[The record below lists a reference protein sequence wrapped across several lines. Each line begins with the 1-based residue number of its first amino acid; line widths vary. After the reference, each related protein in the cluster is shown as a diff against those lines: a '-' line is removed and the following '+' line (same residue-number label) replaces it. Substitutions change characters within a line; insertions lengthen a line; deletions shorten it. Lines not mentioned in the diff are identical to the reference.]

1 MGQGYS
7 LTTPSAG
14 SAGIDVPELGDL
26 VYEKSIGAARFM
38 KSIRARHHDGI
49 VLVKVLVK
57 PYTPMSLAAYR
68 DRLVRERRILADVP
82 NALAYQRIVE
92 TDTNGFLVRQ
102 FLYSSLY
109 DRMSTRPFLEDIE
122 KKWLA
127 FQLLCALRDCH
138 ARNVYH
144 GDIKTENVLVTSWN
158 WLYLTDFS
166 AAFKPVL
173 LPDDNPADFSY
184 FFDTSGR
191 RTCYL
196 APERFVPSATA
207 TAAAAAAGLSDDDD
221 DDNLDLEDDNDDDD
235 DDEEGRRNGSQNV
248 RGGSSSQRSGGR
260 RRRAPL
266 AGTPPNRITWAMD
279 VFSAGCVIA
288 ELVLEAPIFSLS
300 QLFRY
305 RRGEYDP
312 AVSHLKRI
320 PDRDLA
326 DMIAHM
332 IQLDPQKRYA
342 AAEYLDFYRGKVFP
356 DYFYSFLHQYMEVIT
371 DPVPGAAAAAV
382 GPFPA
387 SGATRNLGE
396 ADERIDR
403 VFYDFD
409 KIAYF
414 LGFQDDDVPPDEAKA
429 EARAD
434 GTGASKAIERQIP
447 PPLPPPRLGLGLF
460 PVRLSIPTKE
470 HSVRAGAQPT
480 ADNGA
485 LIFLTLIVA
494 SIRNTARAASKIRA
508 CDVLLAFAER
518 LTDEAKLDRV
528 LPYLMALLNDRV
540 EMVVVAAV
548 RSITQ
553 LLALVRTVSPV
564 NAHVFLE
571 YILPRMQVALLSGGS
586 SSTSLGGSGSGGG
599 GGSGREASPVVR
611 ATYAACLGTLAT
623 TASRFLEMAARVDR
637 MVGAADDA
645 DLEPAGVGSTTTAT
659 TATTATTSDDDPAMA
674 GLFDAAQREL
684 VDLFELHTKA
694 LIEDADPYVRR
705 AFLASVPDLCL
716 FFGAADA
723 NDIIVTHLN
732 TYLNDRDWM
741 LKCAFFDTIV
751 GVATFL
757 GSVSLEEFI
766 LPLMVQAL
774 TDPEEHVVQ
783 SVLQALAEL
792 ADVGLFS
799 KPMVWELVEVVARF
813 AMHPNIWI
821 REAAARFLAA
831 ATTFLSPAQVRCLF
845 LPLVAPYLKPP
856 GLLLP
861 ASFSAALHPVQ
872 AELVLLDHLQR
883 PLSRAVYD
891 QAVNWAIKADRGVF
905 WKPVQTR
912 RGFPFGML
920 SGGGG
925 AGSPSSPSNSSN
937 HANGGS
943 GGSGGSGGGGGRDGT
958 PRFLSKIPRNEE
970 DEQWINRLRNL
981 GLATDDEFKLLALRE
996 YLWRLSRRK
1005 LHEDHGHGNGHG
1017 NGHGQ
1022 GLGGGDGR
1030 APPNLNNIVALRSL
1044 GITPQTVLFDE
1055 EPQKQAH
1062 APPLPPPPPN
1072 PAAGAAGAAGLG
1084 IDLNAAP
1091 RSIED
1096 ALHDA
1101 SMTIDDPVAKR
1112 RRAALNSHRNRLGQ
1126 QQRAGGGSPA
1136 PAVRDGFLTATTTTG
1151 SRTNSPRR
1159 GADSSP
1165 SGDDAASLRS
1175 LKVGLSPPV
1184 ETAGGTAGGTS
1195 SSSSP
1200 SSSPKPGGGG
1210 LSLLRHR
1217 PSAMALLNRKDSA
1230 AGINNKTGAE
1240 TAMTEANAFG
1250 QVEGRSAF
1258 SGSVQS
1264 RSSPVPSDDLESVL
1278 SDPDGVLHNSGGAG
1292 SNGAGGSGSGSR
1304 YRAHHTY
1311 AGNDPHVLR
1320 MLDAMFV
1327 DNYPHDV
1334 AEFSP
1339 MVTPIAR
1346 KKAAAATASSPTGG
1360 NSSSNNNSS
1369 SSSAT
1374 PRTDVWRPAGQM
1386 VATFSEHTG
1395 AINRVVVSPD
1405 HAFFLTGGD
1414 DGTVRVWDTQRLER
1428 NISHRSRQVHRHGTT
1443 SGISGASGPPRVLA
1457 LCFIENTHCFVSCA
1471 NDGSV
1476 HVVKVEYASELLPG
1490 NGAPRY
1496 SRLRLLREYQLPRG
1510 EWAIWCEHYKHEA
1523 SSVLVLATNRSRI
1536 LGIDLRTMT
1545 LLFALA
1551 NPVHH
1556 GTPTCFVVD
1565 RKRNWLVVATSHGVL
1580 DLWDLRFKM
1589 RLKGWGIPGGAPVY
1603 RLAIHP
1609 SKGRGKWLC
1618 VAGGTGQG
1626 EVTVWDL
1633 EKTLCRE
1640 VYRTGASSAP
1650 AATNKDGSV
1659 KYNYEPWDVDED
1671 RPEGMLGRFATS
1683 IDPAGVGVSGS
1694 GAAGTGS
1701 AGTGATATTPTF
1713 LGGGGGGGD
1722 KGVRAMVVGSTAVD
1736 EHPRDVRHAFIVTGG
1751 SDRKLRFWDLARIEN
1766 SSVYSGADDAIT
1778 TNGANGING
1787 TNGRSTFSAAQVTTA
1802 MAVNTERP
1810 PKMTGGSGSG
1820 SAGGVAMT
1828 PSNSSKGRAGNAKG
1842 NSSSNKNNDGSTSR
1856 PSRSTVI
1863 AQQQQLL
1870 LRSHLD
1876 AITDVA
1882 LLESPYTAT
1891 VSVDRMGVIFVFS

>member
-14 SAGIDVPELGDL
+14 SAGIDVPELADL

-38 KSIRARHHDGI
+38 KSIRARHHDGV

-57 PYTPMSLAAYR
+57 PYTPMSLSVYR

-102 FLYSSLY
+102 FLYNSLY

-138 ARNVYH
+138 ARDVYH

-166 AAFKPVL
+166 SAFKPVL

-207 TAAAAAAGLSDDDD
+207 TAAAAAAGSLSDDD
-221 DDNLDLEDDNDDDD
+221 DDNLDLQDDDDD
-235 DDEEGRRNGSQNV
+235 DDEIQDNHKNRNT
-248 RGGSSSQRSGGR
+248 RTGSSRRSGGR
-260 RRRAPL
+260 RRAPPP
-266 AGTPPNRITWAMD
+266 GTPPNRITWAMD

-371 DPVPGAAAAAV
+371 DPVPVAAA

-409 KIAYF
+409 KISYF
-414 LGFQDDDVPPDEAKA
+414 LGFQDDVQEEEKAENKTDAKTDAKA
-429 EARAD
+429 DTKTDTKTD
-434 GTGASKAIERQIP
+434 GTGTSKAKALPASSAVARATERHIP
-447 PPLPPPRLGLGLF
+447 APRLGLGLF
-460 PVRLSIPTKE
+460 PVRLSIPTRE
-470 HSVRAGAQPT
+470 HSVCAGAQPT

-528 LPYLMALLNDRV
+528 LPYLMALLNDRA

-571 YILPRMQVALLSGGS
+571 YILPRMQVALLSGS
-586 SSTSLGGSGSGGG
+586 SSSLGGSGTG
-599 GGSGREASPVVR
+599 GREASPVVR

-637 MVGAADDA
+637 MVGATDDA
-645 DLEPAGVGSTTTAT
+645 DLEPAGVGAATAT
-659 TATTATTSDDDPAMA
+659 KTAKNTTDDDSAFD

-705 AFLASVPDLCL
+705 AFLTSVPDLCL

-723 NDIIVTHLN
+723 NDIIMTHLN

-766 LPLMVQAL
+766 LPLMIQAL

-783 SVLQALAEL
+783 AVLQALAEL

-799 KPMVWELVEVVARF
+799 KQMVWELVEVVARF

-845 LPLVAPYLKPP
+845 LPLVSLYLKPP

-861 ASFSAALHPVQ
+861 ASFSAASHPVQ

-883 PLSRAVYD
+883 PLSRAVFD
-891 QAVNWAIKADRGVF
+891 QAINWAIKADRGAF

-912 RGFPFGML
+912 RGFPFGM
-920 SGGGG
+920 SSGYGGGG
-925 AGSPSSPSNSSN
+925 GGGGGSPS
-937 HANGGS
+937 GGS
-943 GGSGGSGGGGGRDGT
+943 NNSGTGGSNGSTGGRDGT
-958 PRFLSKIPRNEE
+958 PRFLSKVARNEE

-1005 LHEDHGHGNGHG
+1005 LHEDHGHN
-1017 NGHGQ
+1017 NSS
-1022 GLGGGDGR
+1022 LGDGYSGDG
-1030 APPNLNNIVALRSL
+1030 PNLNNIVPLRSL

-1062 APPLPPPPPN
+1062 APPLPPPPPH
-1072 PAAGAAGAAGLG
+1072 PAGLG
-1084 IDLNAAP
+1084 IDLNAP

-1126 QQRAGGGSPA
+1126 RAGGSGSPS
-1136 PAVRDGFLTATTTTG
+1136 PAVRDGFLTATSTG
-1151 SRTNSPRR
+1151 SRNNSPRR
-1159 GADSSP
+1159 AESP
-1165 SGDDAASLRS
+1165 SGVGGGGDDAASLRS
-1175 LKVGLSPPV
+1175 LQVGLSPPV
-1184 ETAGGTAGGTS
+1184 ESGSGPGTGTS
-1195 SSSSP
+1195 
-1200 SSSPKPGGGG
+1200 PKTGGGG
-1210 LSLLRHR
+1210 LSLRHR
-1217 PSAMALLNRKDSA
+1217 PSAMSLLNRKDSA
-1230 AGINNKTGAE
+1230 GTNKTGAE
-1240 TAMTEANAFG
+1240 TATTEANAFG

-1264 RSSPVPSDDLESVL
+1264 RSPVPSDDLESVL
-1278 SDPDGVLHNSGGAG
+1278 SDPDGVLHNSGSG
-1292 SNGAGGSGSGSR
+1292 SVRASGLAGSGSGSR

-1311 AGNDPHVLR
+1311 SGNDPHVLR

-1346 KKAAAATASSPTGG
+1346 KKAAAATASPGG
-1360 NSSSNNNSS
+1360 NNNNNNASSS
-1369 SSSAT
+1369 T
-1374 PRTDVWRPAGQM
+1374 PKNDVWRPAGQM

-1428 NISHRSRQVHRHGTT
+1428 NISHRSRQVHRHGASSSETT
-1443 SGISGASGPPRVLA
+1443 GKSATPRVLA

-1471 NDGSV
+1471 SDGSV
-1476 HVVKVEYASELLPG
+1476 HVVKVEYATELPPG
-1490 NGAPRY
+1490 NGPPRY

-1510 EWAIWCEHYKHEA
+1510 EWAVWCEHYKHEA
-1523 SSVLVLATNRSRI
+1523 SSVLVLATNRSRV

-1589 RLKGWGIPGGAPVY
+1589 RLKGWGIPGGAPIY

-1640 VYRTGASSAP
+1640 VYRTGASTAP
-1650 AATNKDGSV
+1650 AATNKDGSI

-1683 IDPAGVGVSGS
+1683 IDPAGVSGNAAAS
-1694 GAAGTGS
+1694 GT
-1701 AGTGATATTPTF
+1701 GTGAGTATPTP
-1713 LGGGGGGGD
+1713 LGGD
-1722 KGVRAMVVGSTAVD
+1722 KGVRAMVVGSTSVD

-1751 SDRKLRFWDLARIEN
+1751 SDKKLRFWDLARIEN
-1766 SSVYSGADDAIT
+1766 SSVYSGAEET
-1778 TNGANGING
+1778 G
-1787 TNGRSTFSAAQVTTA
+1787 TSGGGGGRSTFTAAQVTTA

-1810 PKMTGGSGSG
+1810 PK
-1820 SAGGVAMT
+1820 SAGGAAMT
-1828 PSNSSKGRAGNAKG
+1828 PSNSSKGRAGGKG
-1842 NSSSNKNNDGSTSR
+1842 GSSNSNNNNNNDGSSTPR

>member
-38 KSIRARHHDGI
+38 KSIRARHHDGV

-57 PYTPMSLAAYR
+57 PYTPMSLTVYR
-68 DRLVRERRILADVP
+68 DKLIRERRILADVP

-102 FLYSSLY
+102 FLYNSLY

-138 ARNVYH
+138 ARDVYH

-166 AAFKPVL
+166 SAFKPVL

-207 TAAAAAAGLSDDDD
+207 TAAAA
-221 DDNLDLEDDNDDDD
+221 
-235 DDEEGRRNGSQNV
+235 
-248 RGGSSSQRSGGR
+248 GGSSSDDDEDDNLELDDEENDNNNNTQTGAGSKPRRTTR
-260 RRRAPL
+260 RRGAPP
-266 AGTPPNRITWAMD
+266 GTPPNRITWAMD

-312 AVSHLKRI
+312 SVSHLSRI

-342 AAEYLDFYRGKVFP
+342 AEEYLDFYRGKVFP

-371 DPVPGAAAAAV
+371 DPVPAAA
-382 GPFPA
+382 GQFSA
-387 SGATRNLGE
+387 SGASRNLGE

-409 KIAYF
+409 KISYF
-414 LGFQDDDVPPDEAKA
+414 LGFQDEVQGSEGKTDAGTKPKQKAPPSSLV
-429 EARAD
+429 ARA
-434 GTGASKAIERQIP
+434 TER
-447 PPLPPPRLGLGLF
+447 PLPAPRLGLGLF

-494 SIRNTARAASKIRA
+494 SIRNTARAASKIRG

-528 LPYLMALLNDRV
+528 LPYLMALLNDRA

-571 YILPRMQVALLSGGS
+571 YILPRMQVALLSGSNTSFGGS
-586 SSTSLGGSGSGGG
+586 S
-599 GGSGREASPVVR
+599 GSGREASPVVR

-637 MVGAADDA
+637 LVGATDDA
-645 DLEPAGVGSTTTAT
+645 DLEQPGGVPVTAA
-659 TATTATTSDDDPAMA
+659 ATKDAMPEEGDA
-674 GLFDAAQREL
+674 FDGLFDAAQREL

-705 AFLASVPDLCL
+705 AFLTSVPDLCL

-766 LPLMVQAL
+766 LPLMIQAL

-783 SVLQALAEL
+783 AVLQALAEL

-799 KPMVWELVEVVARF
+799 KQMVWELVEVVARF
-813 AMHPNIWI
+813 TMHPNIWI
-821 REAAARFLAA
+821 REAAARFLSS
-831 ATTFLSPAQVRCLF
+831 ATKFLSPAQVRCMF
-845 LPLVAPYLKPP
+845 LPLVAHYLKPP

-861 ASFSAALHPVQ
+861 ATFSPSLRPVE
-872 AELVLLDHLQR
+872 AELVLLDHLQK
-883 PLSRAVYD
+883 PLSRAVFD
-891 QAVNWAIKADRGVF
+891 QALNWAMKADRGAF
-905 WKPVQTR
+905 WKPVQKL
-912 RGFPFGML
+912 RGFPFGM
-920 SGGGG
+920 S
-925 AGSPSSPSNSSN
+925 ASSSFPSPSPSSPSGNNNSGSNSS
-937 HANGGS
+937 
-943 GGSGGSGGGGGRDGT
+943 GRTSLARDAA
-958 PRFLSKIPRNEE
+958 PRFLSKVTRIEE

-996 YLWRLSRRK
+996 FIWRLSRLK
-1005 LHEDHGHGNGHG
+1005 LHEAASTDDMA
-1017 NGHGQ
+1017 
-1022 GLGGGDGR
+1022 L
-1030 APPNLNNIVALRSL
+1030 PNLNNIIPLRSL

-1055 EPQKQAH
+1055 EPQKPAH
-1062 APPLPPPPPN
+1062 GGAGPPPPPP
-1072 PAAGAAGAAGLG
+1072 PAMDFNLR
-1084 IDLNAAP
+1084 DAP

-1112 RRAALNSHRNRLGQ
+1112 RRAALNTHRNRLGG
-1126 QQRAGGGSPA
+1126 QRNGAASPS
-1136 PAVRDGFLTATTTTG
+1136 PAVRDGFLTATSTGGGG
-1151 SRTNSPRR
+1151 SRNNSPRR
-1159 GADSSP
+1159 TERDVTDSP
-1165 SGDDAASLRS
+1165 TGDDAASLRS
-1175 LKVGLSPPV
+1175 LQVGLSPPV
-1184 ETAGGTAGGTS
+1184 DHTALGTS
-1195 SSSSP
+1195 
-1200 SSSPKPGGGG
+1200 PKAGTT
-1210 LSLLRHR
+1210 LSNLSLRHR
-1217 PSAMALLNRKDSA
+1217 PSAISLLNRKDSV
-1230 AGINNKTGAE
+1230 NKTGAE
-1240 TAMTEANAFG
+1240 TATTEANAFG
-1250 QVEGRSAF
+1250 QVEGRSAL
-1258 SGSVQS
+1258 SGNVVVPS
-1264 RSSPVPSDDLESVL
+1264 RSPVPSDDLESTL
-1278 SDPDGVLHNSGGAG
+1278 SDPDGVPSGSGSGG
-1292 SNGAGGSGSGSR
+1292 GGLGGSGSR

-1311 AGNDPHVLR
+1311 SGNDPNVLR

-1346 KKAAAATASSPTGG
+1346 KKAASASSPSAS
-1360 NSSSNNNSS
+1360 NSGRRSAS
-1369 SSSAT
+1369 SSSAAGASEI
-1374 PRTDVWRPAGQM
+1374 WRPSGQM

-1395 AINRVVVSPD
+1395 AINRVVVAPD

-1428 NISHRSRQVHRHGTT
+1428 NISHRSRQIHRHGGSSSSPDN
-1443 SGISGASGPPRVLA
+1443 SGKARVLA
-1457 LCFIENTHCFVSCA
+1457 LCFIENTHCFISCA
-1471 NDGSV
+1471 SDGSV
-1476 HVVKVEYASELLPG
+1476 HVVKVEYATELPPG
-1490 NGAPRY
+1490 NAPPRY
-1496 SRLRLLREYQLPRG
+1496 SRLRLLREYQLPPD
-1510 EWAIWCEHYKHEA
+1510 EWAVWCEHYKQEA
-1523 SSVLVLATNRSRI
+1523 NSVLVLATNRSRI

-1640 VYRTGASSAP
+1640 VYRTGASSS
-1650 AATNKDGSV
+1650 AATATTSINKDGSI

-1683 IDPAGVGVSGS
+1683 IDPAGVSGVS
-1694 GAAGTGS
+1694 APP
-1701 AGTGATATTPTF
+1701 TPV
-1713 LGGGGGGGD
+1713 GGD
-1722 KGVRAMVVGSTAVD
+1722 KGVRAMVVGASPVD
-1736 EHPRDVRHAFIVTGG
+1736 EHQRDVRHAFIVTGG
-1751 SDRKLRFWDLARIEN
+1751 SDKKLRFWDLSRIEN
-1766 SSVYSGADDAIT
+1766 STVYSGVEDPA
-1778 TNGANGING
+1778 TN
-1787 TNGRSTFSAAQVTTA
+1787 RSTFSSAQITTA

-1810 PKMTGGSGSG
+1810 PKT
-1820 SAGGVAMT
+1820 GGVAMT
-1828 PSNSSKGRAGNAKG
+1828 PSNSSKGRSGNANEG
-1842 NSSSNKNNDGSTSR
+1842 GSGTTR

-1876 AITDVA
+1876 AIQDVA

>member
-7 LTTPSAG
+7 LTTPSVG
-14 SAGIDVPELGDL
+14 SAGIDVPELADL
-26 VYEKSIGAARFM
+26 VYEKSVGAARFM
-38 KSIRARHHDGI
+38 KSIRARHKDGA
-49 VLVKVLVK
+49 VLIKVLVK
-57 PYTPMSLAAYR
+57 PYTPMSLGAYR
-68 DRLVRERRILADVP
+68 DRLVWERRTLADVP
-82 NALAYQRIVE
+82 NALAYERIVE

-102 FLYSSLY
+102 FLYNSLY

-122 KKWLA
+122 KKWLV

-138 ARNVYH
+138 ARDVYH

-166 AAFKPVL
+166 SAFKPVL

-196 APERFVPSATA
+196 APERFVPSAA
-207 TAAAAAAGLSDDDD
+207 VTAASMTAKTHSDD
-221 DDNLDLEDDNDDDD
+221 EDDGPGLDHNDD
-235 DDEEGRRNGSQNV
+235 EGPDTRHDTTSATGIPRRP
-248 RGGSSSQRSGGR
+248 GGR
-260 RRRAPL
+260 QRGPPP
-266 AGTPPNRITWAMD
+266 GTPPNRITWAMD

-288 ELVLEAPIFSLS
+288 ELFLEAPIFSLS

-305 RRGEYDP
+305 RRDEYDP
-312 AVSHLKRI
+312 VASHLKRI
-320 PDRDLA
+320 PDRDVA
-326 DMIAHM
+326 EMVAHM

-342 AAEYLDFYRGKVFP
+342 AAEYLEFYRGKVFP

-371 DPVPGAAAAAV
+371 NPVSTAAAGAFAT
-382 GPFPA
+382 
-387 SGATRNLGE
+387 SGAPRNLGE

-414 LGFQDDDVPPDEAKA
+414 LGFQDDPQEQGETRSGTSTTRTKVSQDVEKTLFA
-429 EARAD
+429 
-434 GTGASKAIERQIP
+434 
-447 PPLPPPRLGLGLF
+447 PRLGLGLF
-460 PVRLSIPTKE
+460 PVRLNIPTKE

-480 ADNGA
+480 PDNGA

-494 SIRNTARAASKIRA
+494 SIRNTARAASRIRA
-508 CDVLLAFAER
+508 CDVLLALAER

-528 LPYLMALLNDRV
+528 LPYLMALLNDRAD
-540 EMVVVAAV
+540 MVVVTAV

-553 LLALVRTVSPV
+553 LLALVRTVSPI

-571 YILPRMQVALLSGGS
+571 YILPRMQAALLKGS
-586 SSTSLGGSGSGGG
+586 TVPFGGSGSV
-599 GGSGREASPVVR
+599 GREASSLVR

-623 TASRFLEMAARVDR
+623 MANRFLEMAAPVDR
-637 MVGAADDA
+637 MVGAPDDT
-645 DLEPAGVGSTTTAT
+645 DLEPPGAGSSTPSTAHKSP
-659 TATTATTSDDDPAMA
+659 ADDDAA
-674 GLFDAAQREL
+674 FDGLFDAAHREL

-705 AFLASVPDLCL
+705 AFLTSVPDLCL

-741 LKCAFFDTIV
+741 LKCAFFDSIV

-766 LPLMVQAL
+766 LPLMIQAL

-783 SVLQALAEL
+783 AVLQALAEL

-799 KPMVWELVEVVARF
+799 KQVVWELVEVVACF
-813 AMHPNIWI
+813 TMHPNIWI

-831 ATTFLSPAQVRCLF
+831 ATTFLSPAQVRCLY

-856 GLLLP
+856 RLLLP
-861 ASFSAALHPVQ
+861 ASFSAAVHPVQ

-883 PLSRAVYD
+883 PLSRAVFD
-891 QAVNWAIKADRGVF
+891 QAINWAIKADRGAF

-912 RGFPFGML
+912 RGFPFGMS

-925 AGSPSSPSNSSN
+925 GSTSKISNS
-937 HANGGS
+937 GS
-943 GGSGGSGGGGGRDGT
+943 GGSGASRDGR
-958 PRFLSKIPRNEE
+958 PLFLARVQRNEE
-970 DEQWINRLRNL
+970 DEQWVNRLRNL
-981 GLATDDEFKLLALRE
+981 GLTTDDEFKLLALRE

-1005 LHEDHGHGNGHG
+1005 LHEGQGHGGDSS
-1017 NGHGQ
+1017 
-1022 GLGGGDGR
+1022 GG
-1030 APPNLNNIVALRSL
+1030 PNFNSIVPLRSL
-1044 GITPQTVLFDE
+1044 GITLQTVVFEE
-1055 EPQKQAH
+1055 EPAKQAH
-1062 APPLPPPPPN
+1062 APPLPPPPPH
-1072 PAAGAAGAAGLG
+1072 PASLG
-1084 IDLNAAP
+1084 IDLHAP
-1091 RSIED
+1091 KSIED

-1112 RRAALNSHRNRLGQ
+1112 RRAALNSHRKRLSQGAG
-1126 QQRAGGGSPA
+1126 AGGGSGRRLSPI
-1136 PAVRDGFLTATTTTG
+1136 PAVRDGFLTATSSG
-1151 SRTNSPRR
+1151 SPSNSPR
-1159 GADSSP
+1159 SP
-1165 SGDDAASLRS
+1165 GSPLDDDAASLRS
-1175 LKVGLSPPV
+1175 LQVGKSPPIDV
-1184 ETAGGTAGGTS
+1184 GSAKAASSKTTTS
-1195 SSSSP
+1195 
-1200 SSSPKPGGGG
+1200 
-1210 LSLLRHR
+1210 LSLRHR
-1217 PSAMALLNRKDSA
+1217 PSAISLLNRKDGASMK
-1230 AGINNKTGAE
+1230 KTGAE
-1240 TAMTEANAFG
+1240 TATTETNAFG

-1264 RSSPVPSDDLESVL
+1264 RSPVPSDDLESVL
-1278 SDPDGVLHNSGGAG
+1278 SDLEGVLRY
-1292 SNGAGGSGSGSR
+1292 GSGASGPSGSSSGVGSR

-1311 AGNDPHVLR
+1311 SGNDPHVLR
-1320 MLDAMFV
+1320 MLDAMLV
-1327 DNYPHDV
+1327 ENYPHDL

-1346 KKAAAATASSPTGG
+1346 KKAAAATANPTA
-1360 NSSSNNNSS
+1360 SSNGNGSS
-1369 SSSAT
+1369 FT
-1374 PRTDVWRPAGQM
+1374 KTDAWRPAGQM
-1386 VATFSEHTG
+1386 VATYSEHVG

-1428 NISHRSRQVHRHGTT
+1428 NISHRSRQVHRHAGSTGALGTT
-1443 SGISGASGPPRVLA
+1443 ATPRVLA
-1457 LCFIENTHCFVSCA
+1457 LCFIENTHCFVSCTSQ
-1471 NDGSV
+1471 GSV
-1476 HVVKVEYASELLPG
+1476 HVVKVEYANEALLG
-1490 NGAPRY
+1490 NGPPRY
-1496 SRLRLLREYQLPRG
+1496 SRLRLLREYQLPRD
-1510 EWAIWCEHYKHEA
+1510 EWAVWCEHYKHEA

-1545 LLFALA
+1545 LVFDLA

-1565 RKRNWLVVATSHGVL
+1565 RRRHWLVVATSHGVL

-1589 RLKGWGIPGGAPVY
+1589 RLKGWGIPGGTPIY

-1609 SKGRGKWLC
+1609 SKGRGRWLC

-1640 VYRTGASSAP
+1640 VYRTSASSAP
-1650 AATNKDGSV
+1650 ATTSKDGSA
-1659 KYNYEPWDVDED
+1659 KHNYEPWDVDED
-1671 RPEGMLGRFATS
+1671 RPEGMLSRFATS
-1683 IDPAGVGVSGS
+1683 IDPAGIS
-1694 GAAGTGS
+1694 GATGT
-1701 AGTGATATTPTF
+1701 TAPTP
-1713 LGGGGGGGD
+1713 LGGD
-1722 KGVRAMVVGSTAVD
+1722 KGVRAMVVGSTADD
-1736 EHPRDVRHAFIVTGG
+1736 ERPRDVRHAFIVTGG
-1751 SDRKLRFWDLARIEN
+1751 SDKKLRFWDLGHIEN
-1766 SSVYSGADDAIT
+1766 SSVYSGADDST
-1778 TNGANGING
+1778 LS
-1787 TNGRSTFSAAQVTTA
+1787 GRSTFSAAQVTTT

-1810 PKMTGGSGSG
+1810 PKT
-1820 SAGGVAMT
+1820 AGGGTPMT
-1828 PSNSSKGRAGNAKG
+1828 PSNSSKARATKGGGG
-1842 NSSSNKNNDGSTSR
+1842 NSDGSSTPR